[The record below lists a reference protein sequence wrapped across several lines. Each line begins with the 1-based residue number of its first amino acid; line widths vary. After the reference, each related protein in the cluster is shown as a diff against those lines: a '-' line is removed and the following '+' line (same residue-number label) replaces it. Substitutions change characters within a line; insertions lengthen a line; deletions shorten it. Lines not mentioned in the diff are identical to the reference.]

1 MEQELEWPEPVQDDY
16 IAALAVVAA
25 LLIVQADSVEP
36 STCVT
41 EPPWVGLLSWWAAKL
56 AYGLMGA
63 SLATALAASYAEI
76 QLHRRPPVL
85 IPTLLLVAGTVFYV
99 AEAELRAI
107 ALFGGLRR
115 ATGSDEGLVPEE
127 LEPAFLAA
135 ALCAINGAFLGALG
149 AVAYVLWAGE
159 PMRPRGG
166 ARNASFGH
174 GSGARGRLLGA
185 AQRR

>member
-25 LLIVQADSVEP
+25 LLIVEVDAVEP
-36 STCVT
+36 GSCVT
-41 EPPWVGLLSWWAAKL
+41 EPPWVGLLGWWASKL

-85 IPTLLLVAGTVFYV
+85 VPTLLLVAGTLCYV
-99 AEAELRAI
+99 LEAELRAV

-115 ATGSDEGLVPEE
+115 AAGAEEGLVPEE
-127 LEPAFLAA
+127 LDGAFLAA
-135 ALCAINGAFLGALG
+135 ALVAINGALLGG
-149 AVAYVLWAGE
+149 AGLVVYTLRAGT
-159 PMRPRGG
+159 PMRPRGP
-166 ARNASFGH
+166 ARYAAVAQLA
-174 GSGARGRLLGA
+174 GARGRAFGA
-185 AQRR
+185 R